1 MNTSRHYFL
10 PDRSGSG
17 GDGGFHRSGAV
28 TQLNRM
34 PHGYYLHVRVIK
46 GIDLLNRDASFF
58 SSGNYSDPYVQLSIG
73 DPDDK
78 ELVVEG
84 ETVVIDDNLNPE
96 WNETLKVFITD
107 DAYADQQCVLRIW
120 DKDPVGKNAMG
131 QVSIKLKD
139 IPLAGEGLA
148 PRF

>member
-1 MNTSRHYFL
+1 
-10 PDRSGSG
+10 
-17 GDGGFHRSGAV
+17 
-28 TQLNRM
+28 M

-84 ETVVIDDNLNPE
+84 ETVVIDDDLNPE
-96 WNETLKVFITD
+96 WNETLKVFISD
-107 DAYADQQCVLRIW
+107 DAYADQHCVLRIW